1 MKANNTL
8 KSTYLIYVVCSIKCK
23 SFQNKVLSKEQEG
36 GKVMN
41 INKFT
46 QKSIEAVN
54 QCEKIAYE
62 YGNQEIDQEHFLYS
76 LMTIEDSLIA
86 NLIEK
91 LEISKDTFI
100 KNIETLLSQKNK
112 VSGNIKLYISNDL
125 NKVLI
130 NAEDEAKR
138 MQDAYVSVEHLM
150 LAMIETPN
158 KAIKQLFKTYG
169 ITRDKFL
176 SVLAT
181 VRGNQTVTSDNPEA
195 TYDTLRKYGQDLVD
209 KAKDGKLDPVIGRD
223 NEIRNVVRILSRKTK
238 NNPVLI
244 GEPGVG
250 KTAVVE
256 GLAQRIVRG
265 DVPEGLKDKK
275 IFALDMGAL
284 VAGAKYRG
292 EFEERLKAVLDEV
305 KKSDGQIILFI
316 DEIHTIVGAG
326 KTEGA
331 MDAGNML
338 KPMLA
343 RGELHCIG
351 ATTLD
356 EHRQYIE
363 KDPALERRFQP
374 VLVDEPTV
382 EDTISILRGL
392 KDRYEVFHGVKIM
405 DSALVSAA
413 SLSDRYIS
421 ERYLPDK
428 AIDLVDE
435 ACAMIKTELD
445 SMPAELD
452 EMQRKIMQMEIE
464 EAALKK
470 ETDNLSRER
479 LELLEKEL
487 SELKESFKQQKAKW
501 DNEKSSVD
509 SISKLKEELEQ
520 LNNEIAKAKR
530 DYNLEKAAELQYGK
544 LPALQK
550 RLNEAENTI
559 KNKSLDLVHESVTEE
574 EIAKIISRWTGI
586 PVAKLSETER
596 QKTLHLEDELHKRVV
611 GQEEGVTK
619 VTEAIIRSKAGIK
632 DPTKPIG
639 SFMFLGPTGVGK
651 TELAKALAQSLFDDE
666 SNIVRLD
673 MSEYM
678 EKYSVSR
685 LIGAPPGYVGYDEGG
700 QLTEAV
706 RRKPYSVVLFDEVE
720 KAHPDVFNVLLQVLD
735 DGRITDSQGRTVDFK
750 NTIIIMTSNIG
761 SSYLL
766 EGIGEDGTITSEAE
780 NMVMNDLKAHFRPE
794 FLNRLDEVIL
804 FKPLT
809 KDNIGN
815 IINLLV
821 NDVNKRLANKELAIE
836 LTDKAKEYIVE
847 HGFDPSY
854 GARPL
859 KRFVQK
865 TVETLAAKLILSG
878 DISTGTILID
888 VIDNQLAAK
897 EKQSIKE

>member
-1 MKANNTL
+1 
-8 KSTYLIYVVCSIKCK
+8 
-23 SFQNKVLSKEQEG
+23 
-36 GKVMN
+36 MN
-41 INKFT
+41 IQKFT
-46 QKSIEAVN
+46 QKSVEAIN
-54 QCEKIAYE
+54 NCEKIAYD

-86 NLIEK
+86 SLIEK
-91 LEISKDTFI
+91 MNIDKDTFL
-100 KNIETLLSQKNK
+100 KNIEQLLNQKNK
-112 VSGNIKLYISNDL
+112 VSGDVKLYISNDL

-138 MQDAYVSVEHLM
+138 MGDSYVSVEHLM
-150 LAMIETPN
+150 LALIAAPN

-169 ITRDKFL
+169 INRESFL

-181 VRGNQTVTSDNPEA
+181 VRGNQTVNTDNPEA
-195 TYDTLRKYGQDLVD
+195 TYDTLSKYATDLVQR
-209 KAKDGKLDPVIGRD
+209 AADGKMDPVIGRD
-223 NEIRNVVRILSRKTK
+223 QEIRNVIRILSRKTK

-256 GLAQRIVRG
+256 GLAQRIVKG
-265 DVPEGLKDKK
+265 DVPESLKDKK
-275 IFALDMGAL
+275 LFALDMGAL

-305 KKSDGQIILFI
+305 KKSEGQIILFI

-374 VLVDEPTV
+374 VMVDEPTV

-392 KDRYEVFHGVKIM
+392 KDRYEVFHGVKIT
-405 DSALVSAA
+405 DGALVSAA
-413 SLSDRYIS
+413 VLSDRYITD
-421 ERYLPDK
+421 RFLPDK

-452 EMQRKIMQMEIE
+452 EMQRKIMQLEIE

-470 ETDNLSRER
+470 ETDNLSKER
-479 LELLEKEL
+479 LEALRKEL
-487 SELKESFKQQKAKW
+487 SDLREEFGIQKSKW
-501 DNEKSSVD
+501 DADKTKVD
-509 SISKLKEELEQ
+509 NISKLKEELESI
-520 LNNEIAKAKR
+520 NNQIAQAKR
-530 DYNLEKAAELQYGK
+530 EYNLEKAAELQYGK
-544 LPALQK
+544 LPAIQK
-550 RLNEAENTI
+550 QIEEAEAKDKEAGNGE
-559 KNKSLDLVHESVTEE
+559 SLVHENVTEE

-586 PVAKLSETER
+586 PVAKLSESER
-596 QKTLHLEDELHKRVV
+596 QKTLNLDETLHKRVV
-611 GQEEGVTK
+611 GQNEAVTK

-639 SFMFLGPTGVGK
+639 SFLFLGPTGVGK
-651 TELAKALAQSLFDDE
+651 TELAKALAESLFDDE
-666 SNIVRLD
+666 NNIIRLD

-750 NTIIIMTSNIG
+750 NTIIILTSNIG
-761 SSYLL
+761 STYLL
-766 EGIGEDGTITSEAE
+766 DGIDDKGNIKEGVEEL
-780 NMVMNDLKAHFRPE
+780 VMGDLRNNFRPE
-794 FLNRLDEVIL
+794 FLNRLDEIIM
-804 FKPLT
+804 FKPLN
-809 KDNIGN
+809 KDNIGS
-815 IINLLV
+815 IINLLI
-821 NDVNKRLANKELAIE
+821 NDVNRRLEDKELKVV
-836 LTDKAKEYIVE
+836 LTDAAKDFVVE
-847 HGFDPSY
+847 HGFDPMY

-859 KRFVQK
+859 KRYVQK
-865 TVETLAAKLILSG
+865 SVETLAAKLILAG
-878 DISTGTILID
+878 NVSTGDNI
-888 VIDNQLAAK
+888 VIDCVNGELTANASK
-897 EKQSIKE
+897 